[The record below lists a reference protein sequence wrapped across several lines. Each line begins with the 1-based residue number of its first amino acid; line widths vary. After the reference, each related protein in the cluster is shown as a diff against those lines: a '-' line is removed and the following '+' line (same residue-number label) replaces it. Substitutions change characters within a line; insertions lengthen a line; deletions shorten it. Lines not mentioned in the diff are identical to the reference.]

1 MLKYTQVPSSLVF
14 VVYLA
19 TLINPDHTILHNWIN
34 VNNEL
39 EAVLQDV
46 DKHGICPA
54 WPRKNSENPR
64 KTSDKTVKF

>member
-1 MLKYTQVPSSLVF
+1 
-14 VVYLA
+14 
-19 TLINPDHTILHNWIN
+19 

-39 EAVLQDV
+39 DAVLKEDV

-64 KTSDKTVKF
+64 KTSDKTVKFQGKIQN

>member
-1 MLKYTQVPSSLVF
+1 MLKNTQVPWSLVF

-19 TLINPDHTILHNWIN
+19 TLNNPDHTILHKWIN

-46 DKHGICPA
+46 DKHGIMSSMA
-54 WPRKNSENPR
+54 
-64 KTSDKTVKF
+64 